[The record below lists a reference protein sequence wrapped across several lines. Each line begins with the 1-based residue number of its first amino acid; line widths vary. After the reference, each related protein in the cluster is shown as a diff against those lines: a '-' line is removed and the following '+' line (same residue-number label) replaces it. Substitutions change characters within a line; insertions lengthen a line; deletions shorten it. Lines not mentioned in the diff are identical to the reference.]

1 MNFKLLMFV
10 RMDRETW
17 KLKYYFRS
25 GNQKELSEMNK
36 PWSYLESL

>member
-1 MNFKLLMFV
+1 MNVKLLMFV

-17 KLKYYFRS
+17 KLKYDFRS

-36 PWSYLESL
+36 PSS